1 MGRMAQLERPF
12 FLTLD
17 GLWFGVLLALGHL
30 LAAGIV
36 WLVRR
41 RQWNDFAA
49 IMIMSGC
56 VMVAGVAGIFLD
68 LWYFHSWGF
77 GVFMGTIF
85 ALASNLGRQR
95 PADGPEGPP
104 R

>member
-1 MGRMAQLERPF
+1 MGSMMKLERPF
-12 FLTLD
+12 FLSWD
-17 GLWFGVLLALGHL
+17 GLWFGLLLALGHV

-36 WLVRR
+36 LLVRR
-41 RQWNDFAA
+41 RGWNDFAA

-56 VMVAGVAGIFLD
+56 VVIAGVAGIFLN

-85 ALASNLGRQR
+85 ALASNLGRKR
-95 PADGPEGPP
+95 GAEPSGD
-104 R
+104 